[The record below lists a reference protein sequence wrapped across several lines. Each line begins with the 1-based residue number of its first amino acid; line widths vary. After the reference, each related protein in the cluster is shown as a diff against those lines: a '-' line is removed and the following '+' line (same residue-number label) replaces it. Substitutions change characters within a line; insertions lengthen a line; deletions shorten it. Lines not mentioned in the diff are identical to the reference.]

1 MNHDQLKLLKVR
13 LATAFLAVLIS
24 LLAGFASDSYAQQ
37 KDQSAAVIT
46 GIITTEDGQSAN
58 VFIQGTRQL
67 TYTSVEQYSPLGI
80 LFYLPET
87 LLGSIETSYK
97 PDSGIISEIK
107 ISEMT
112 ETGHTARILVL
123 LKKDVPYLVADENSG
138 LKISFT
144 KPEEP
149 PVSEKASA
157 TSVAV
162 YEKKDEK
169 KDEKKKAEIIQE
181 ELKPVAD
188 ARKIAT
194 RVESVGLEKS
204 GSGVVITVKSDGMI
218 NDFQSLTLE
227 STPQLP
233 ARIVFD
239 INNIKSPFK
248 KEQIVQANTEW
259 VSKVR
264 HYSSADKVRIVLD
277 TKNKYL
283 KSFSAKPV
291 SNGLLINVGPAEI
304 KTSEISSQPVIQKEP
319 LASAEKT
326 AEQPVS
332 SDLKP
337 VLNIPKKRP
346 VLIDSKLAWVDRIDF
361 SSEDNGKSTIT
372 IGTTR
377 PVEYNVK
384 KAAEKLLHLRLNN
397 TNIPVR
403 QRRPLITTRFNS
415 AVDRITPLLK
425 PVMKNTSIVAI
436 ELREAVP
443 YVVEQSD
450 NLLMVHFEA
459 SSVLPKP
466 EKEAALP
473 DWKEVL
479 TNVAV
484 EPVET
489 ETKEPVTKQVA
500 EAKKTLLESGKQH
513 TESQVAEDRKTILGF
528 EKQYTGEKIALDF
541 FDTDIKNVF
550 RILREVSGKNFAIDK
565 SVTGKVTLSL
575 EKPVP
580 WDQVLD
586 LVLKMNQLGMTY
598 EGDIVRIAPLEAIK
612 KEEELKQAQFQAEQK
627 TKEQQKA
634 LEELVVEYIPINYA
648 NAKSEILPHLEKIKT
663 KDRGNIS
670 VDERTNL
677 IIITDV
683 AEVIRQAK
691 EIVKKLD
698 KVTPQVI
705 IEARIVE
712 ASTNFSR
719 EIGTSWG
726 SGIGVQPSNL
736 IPGPWLNA
744 VQDRG
749 VNPLLDTG
757 LGGVNLTPLDSRV
770 GEKGGT
776 YGMNTAINFPTLS
789 NAASIGF
796 NFLKIAGTP
805 LLLNAKLQ
813 AMEAQGD
820 GKIVSA
826 PKIVTLDNKEATIKQ
841 GLRYPYNK
849 LDSSGNTTTV
859 FEDVDLELKVK
870 PHVTPDNRIS
880 MVIKIKKR
888 DLGSIISGQQSF
900 TTKEAETELLIN
912 DGETVVIGGIIKTI
926 KSSGGSGVPGL
937 SMIPILGWLF
947 KADSKIDNKEELLIF
962 ITPKIVLL
970 EQRSAS

>member
-1 MNHDQLKLLKVR
+1 MNHDRLKLLKVR
-13 LATAFLAVLIS
+13 LATAFFVILVS
-24 LLAGFASDSYAQQ
+24 LFAGFVFDSHAQQ

-58 VFIQGTRQL
+58 VFIQGTREL
-67 TYTSVEQYSPLGI
+67 TYTSVKQYSPLGI

-97 PDSGIISEIK
+97 PDGGIISEIQ

-112 ETGHTARILVL
+112 ETGHTARILVI

-144 KPEEP
+144 KPEEL
-149 PVSEKASA
+149 PVSEKASL
-157 TSVAV
+157 TSVTV
-162 YEKKDEK
+162 EE
-169 KDEKKKAEIIQE
+169 KKAEIIQE

-188 ARKIAT
+188 APKIAT
-194 RVESVGLEKS
+194 RFESVEVEKS
-204 GSGVVITVKSDGMI
+204 GNGVVIAVKSDGMI
-218 NDFQSLTLE
+218 KDFQSLTLE
-227 STPQLP
+227 STPKLP

-239 INNIKSPFK
+239 IINVKSPFK
-248 KEQIVQANTEW
+248 KERVVQANTEW

-264 HYSSADKVRIVLD
+264 HYSSADKIRIVLD

-283 KSFSAKPV
+283 KSFSANPV

-304 KTSEISSQPVIQKEP
+304 ETSEVSSKPVIKKEP
-319 LASAEKT
+319 SVSAEKI

-332 SDLKP
+332 ADLKP
-337 VLNIPKKRP
+337 VSDVLKKKS
-346 VLIDSKLAWVDRIDF
+346 VVTDSKPAWVNKIDF
-361 SSEDNGKSTIT
+361 SSEESGKSTIT

-384 KAAEKLLHLRLNN
+384 KAAEKLLHLQLNN
-397 TNIPVR
+397 TGIPVN
-403 QRRPLITTRFNS
+403 QKRPIITTRFNS

-425 PVMKNTSIVAI
+425 PVMKNTSIIAI

-450 NLLMVHFEA
+450 TLLTVHFEA

-466 EKEAALP
+466 EKEAGLP

-479 TNVAV
+479 TNADV

-489 ETKEPVTKQVA
+489 EIKEPAAKQVI
-500 EAKKTLLESGKQH
+500 EAKKTLPEPG
-513 TESQVAEDRKTILGF
+513 
-528 EKQYTGEKIALDF
+528 KQYTGEKIALDF

-586 LVLKMNQLGMTY
+586 LVLKMNQLGMIY
-598 EGDIVRIAPLEAIK
+598 EGDIVRIAPIEAIK
-612 KEEELKQAQFQAEQK
+612 KEDELKQAKIVADQK
-627 TKEQQKA
+627 SKEQQKA
-634 LEELVVEYIPINYA
+634 LEELVVEYIPVSYS

-683 AEVIRQAK
+683 AEVVKQAK

-698 KVTPQVI
+698 RVTPQVI

-719 EIGTSWG
+719 DIGVSWG
-726 SGIGVQPSNL
+726 SGIGVQPTSLIDGTYGTVTSIDDQVGTAAASNTSL
-736 IPGPWLNA
+736 
-744 VQDRG
+744 
-749 VNPLLDTG
+749 
-757 LGGVNLTPLDSRV
+757 
-770 GEKGGT
+770 GGT
-776 YGMNTAINFPTLS
+776 YGVNTAINFPAS
-789 NAASIGF
+789 SDVASIGF
-796 NFLKIAGTP
+796 NFVRLAGTP

-813 AMEAQGD
+813 AMEAQGE

-849 LDSSGNTTTV
+849 LDTSGNTTTV

-870 PHVTPDNRIS
+870 PHVTPDDRIS

-888 DLGSIISGQQSF
+888 DLGNIISGQQSF

-912 DGETVVIGGIIKTI
+912 DGETVVIGGIIKTT

-947 KADSKIDNKEELLIF
+947 KADKNTDNKEELLIF
-962 ITPKIVLL
+962 ITPKIVML

>member
-1 MNHDQLKLLKVR
+1 MNHDQLKMFKVC
-13 LATAFLAVLIS
+13 LAIILFAVVIS
-24 LLAGFASDSYAQQ
+24 LLAGFTSDTCAQQ
-37 KDQSAAVIT
+37 KEQGVAAVI
-46 GIITTEDGQSAN
+46 
-58 VFIQGTRQL
+58 
-67 TYTSVEQYSPLGI
+67 
-80 LFYLPET
+80 
-87 LLGSIETSYK
+87 
-97 PDSGIISEIK
+97 
-107 ISEMT
+107 
-112 ETGHTARILVL
+112 
-123 LKKDVPYLVADENSG
+123 
-138 LKISFT
+138 
-144 KPEEP
+144 
-149 PVSEKASA
+149 
-157 TSVAV
+157 
-162 YEKKDEK
+162 
-169 KDEKKKAEIIQE
+169 QE
-181 ELKPVAD
+181 ESKPVAD
-188 ARKIAT
+188 APKIVG
-194 RVESVGLEKS
+194 RIDSVEVEKS
-204 GSGVVITVKSDGMI
+204 SNGVLIVVKSDGMI
-218 NDFQSLTLE
+218 NDYKSFTINSK
-227 STPQLP
+227 PKLP

-239 INNIKSPFK
+239 IINVKSPFK
-248 KEQIVQANTEW
+248 KEQIIPVNTEW

-264 HYSSADKVRIVLD
+264 YYSSADKVRIVLD
-277 TKNKYL
+277 TKNNYL
-283 KSFSAKPV
+283 KFFSAKSV
-291 SNGLLINVGPAEI
+291 SNGLLINVGPAEA
-304 KTSEISSQPVIQKEP
+304 TASEKSSQPVVQKEP
-319 LASAEKT
+319 LVSAEKI

-332 SDLKP
+332 NVLKKKP
-337 VLNIPKKRP
+337 VLS
-346 VLIDSKLAWVDRIDF
+346 DSKPAWVNKIDF
-361 SSEDNGKSTIT
+361 SSEESGKSTIT
-372 IGTTR
+372 IGTTK
-377 PVEYNVK
+377 PVEYNLIKVS
-384 KAAEKLLHLRLNN
+384 ERLLHLRLNN
-397 TNIPVR
+397 TNIPVN

-415 AVDRITPLLK
+415 AVDRITPILK
-425 PVMKNTSIVAI
+425 PVRKNTSLVAI

-443 YVVEQSD
+443 YVVEQQSD
-450 NLLMVHFEA
+450 TLLMVHFEA

-479 TNVAV
+479 TNVSA

-489 ETKEPVTKQVA
+489 ETKEPVTKQAA
-500 EAKKTLLESGKQH
+500 EAKKILLEPGK
-513 TESQVAEDRKTILGF
+513 R
-528 EKQYTGEKIALDF
+528 YTGEKIALDF
-541 FDTDIKNVF
+541 YDTDIKNVF

-586 LVLKMNQLGMTY
+586 LVLKMNQLGMIY
-598 EGDIVRIAPLEAIK
+598 EGDVVRIAPIEAIK
-612 KEEELKQAQFQAEQK
+612 KEEELNQARILADQK
-627 TKEQQKA
+627 SKEQQKA
-634 LEELVVEYIPINYA
+634 LEELVVEYIPINYS

-670 VDERTNL
+670 VDDRTNL

-698 KVTPQVI
+698 RVTPQVI

-719 EIGTSWG
+719 EIGTTWG
-726 SGIGVQPSNL
+726 SGIGVQPTSL
-736 IPGPWLNA
+736 IAGTY
-744 VQDRG
+744 G
-749 VNPLLDTG
+749 VVSSID
-757 LGGVNLTPLDSRV
+757 DRV
-770 GEKGGT
+770 GVGPQNNFRSFGGT
-776 YGMNTAINFPTLS
+776 YGINSSVNFPTS
-789 NAASIGF
+789 SDRASIGI
-796 NFLKIAGTP
+796 NFSRIAGSP

-849 LDSSGNTTTV
+849 LDTSGNTTTV

-888 DLGSIISGQQSF
+888 DLGNIISGQQSF

-912 DGETVVIGGIIKTI
+912 DGETVVIGGIIKTT

-947 KADSKIDNKEELLIF
+947 KSDSNTDNKEELLIF